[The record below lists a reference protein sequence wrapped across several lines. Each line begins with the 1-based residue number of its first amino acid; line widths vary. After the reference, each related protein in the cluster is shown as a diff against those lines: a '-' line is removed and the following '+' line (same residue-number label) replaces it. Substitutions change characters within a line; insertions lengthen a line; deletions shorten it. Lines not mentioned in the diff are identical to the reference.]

1 MGTMTMAL
9 PLFLLAW
16 VPMMAVMMVP
26 STAPTAI
33 LWTRTMGGRSLR
45 RTSRLTTFFAGYLIA
60 WAAYG
65 VGAWLLVGYGH
76 RVLMT
81 SSRAGVWLGASLFIG
96 AGIYQLTPMKQACL
110 KKCRTPFGRV
120 VLYSGWSGRSRDL
133 RAGLQEGALCVAC
146 CWGLM
151 IVLVAVGTMNL
162 WAMAALAVVTALEKL
177 WKHGAGFAQ
186 AIGVAFIAYGLLALA
201 LPDLLPGLG
210 PSGMP
215 GPAGMTNMPGM
226 SNMPSMSMAAAP
238 VRLLCRIVRISAA
251 V

>member
-1 MGTMTMAL
+1 MDVSSMGSRTMAL

-65 VGAWLLVGYGH
+65 VAAWLLVGAGH
-76 RVLMT
+76 RLLMMT
-81 SSRAGVWLGASLFIG
+81 TRGAVWLGGGLFVA
-96 AGIYQLTPMKQACL
+96 AGLYQLTPLKQACL

-120 VLYSGWSGRSRDL
+120 VLYSGWSGRARDL
-133 RAGLQEGALCVAC
+133 RAGLREGAVCVAC

-162 WAMAALAVVTALEKL
+162 WAMAILAVVTALEKL
-177 WKHGAGFAQ
+177 WKHGAGFARV
-186 AIGVAFIAYGLLALA
+186 IGAAFIAYGLLALVH
-201 LPDLLPGLG
+201 PQLLPGFS
-210 PSGMP
+210 PPTMSGMS
-215 GPAGMTNMPGM
+215 GM
-226 SNMPSMSMAAAP
+226 SGMSEVSARP
-238 VRLLCRIVRISAA
+238 EVKLLCRIAQIAGRV
-251 V
+251 

>member
-1 MGTMTMAL
+1 MSSMTMAL

-45 RTSRLTTFFAGYLIA
+45 RTRRLSAFLTGYLIA

-65 VGAWLLVGYGH
+65 VGAWVLVGAGH
-76 RVLMT
+76 RLMM
-81 SSRAGVWLGASLFIG
+81 SSPREANWLGAGLFIG

-110 KKCRTPFGRV
+110 RKCRTPFGRV
-120 VLYSGWSGRSRDL
+120 VLYSGWSGPARDL
-133 RAGLQEGALCVAC
+133 RAGLQEGGLCVAC

-162 WAMAALAVVTALEKL
+162 AAMAVLAVVTALEKL
-177 WKHGAGFAQ
+177 WRHGPAFAR
-186 AIGVAFIAYGLLALA
+186 AIGVGFIAIGLVALVH
-201 LPDLLPGLG
+201 PQLLTGFG
-210 PSGMP
+210 THQMVGQMSGDMSGMS
-215 GPAGMTNMPGM
+215 G
-226 SNMPSMSMAAAP
+226 MAASPA
-238 VRLLCRIVRISAA
+238 VRWICEITRIAGRA
-251 V
+251 